1 MLTNVIL
8 NALDAM
14 PDGGQ
19 LHITTETDGDNV
31 IVFVRDTGT
40 GMTDETRRRALEPFF
55 TTKVDVGSGLGL
67 ATVRGT
73 VEGWRGRVDIDSQL
87 GVGTTVRLTI
97 PAAERQLAAMLQV
110 EMGDGRSASEHLIAK
125 LLDEARHGEPW
136 AMKLALDRIL
146 PAVQKVEHAVQGE
159 PRSPRFVCS
168 TTVGTR

>member
-1 MLTNVIL
+1 VLTNVIL

-97 PAAERQLAAMLQV
+97 PAAERQLAA
-110 EMGDGRSASEHLIAK
+110 DAA
-125 LLDEARHGEPW
+125 
-136 AMKLALDRIL
+136 
-146 PAVQKVEHAVQGE
+146 
-159 PRSPRFVCS
+159 RSPTEPATS
-168 TTVGTR
+168 